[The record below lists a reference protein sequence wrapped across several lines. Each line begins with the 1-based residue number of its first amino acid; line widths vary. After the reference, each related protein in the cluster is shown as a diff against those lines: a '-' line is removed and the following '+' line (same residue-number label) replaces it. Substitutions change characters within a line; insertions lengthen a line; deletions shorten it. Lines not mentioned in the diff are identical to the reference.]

1 MANMIRFQRSLRSAV
16 GKGREATAW
25 AQEVTAYLNGKF
37 AETKLQVFAQRFGDV
52 STIAWQA
59 DFDTL
64 ASLDHYQQAVNADK
78 GYWALVDKADG
89 FFVEGSIHDTVFEA
103 L

>member
-1 MANMIRFQRSLRSAV
+1 MIRFQRTLRSA
-16 GKGREATAW
+16 GSKGREAAAW
-25 AQEVTAYLNGKF
+25 GQEVTTYLNGKF
-37 AETKLQVFAQRFGDV
+37 SDTRFQVFSQRFGDI
-52 STIAWQA
+52 STISWQA

-64 ASLDHYQQAVNADK
+64 ASLVSYQEAVTRDE

-89 FFVEGSIHDTVFEA
+89 LFIEGSINDTVFES